1 MPIFDQGYQH
11 WQGTLHSRFWTWWA
25 IARRGA
31 VQASKN
37 RFTRLVLIGSLM
49 PSLALATILALWGL
63 VEQQVSWAELF
74 LKTFNLPETIFS
86 DRARLRNLVWTFA
99 FHYFSIFEFMAA
111 MILVL
116 LAGPELISQDLRFNA
131 IPLYFSKPLRRLDYF
146 VGKLGVIGL
155 LLSVV
160 VFAPMIVAY
169 ILGVAFSLDVKVVKD
184 TFPVLLGGLA
194 YGAVIVV
201 SAGML
206 MLAVSSLSRNTRT
219 VGAIWIGAIIVL
231 NSIAG
236 ITNQISKDDRALA
249 ISYTGNLTRVGREL
263 LGVPHA
269 ADQLL
274 DLQEELTQQA
284 QRVAGQKTGSFG
296 LPIPGPPTPP
306 TPSEKRKRREDRG
319 PRVADPQL
327 RQQQE
332 FGPLRYFRQLADD
345 PHPLGLAV
353 GVLAGLFA
361 VSLFV
366 LSSRVKSLDRLK

>member
-11 WQGTLHSRFWTWWA
+11 WQGTLHSRPWRWWA

-31 VQASKN
+31 LQASKN
-37 RFTRLVLIGSLM
+37 RFTRLVLISSLM

-63 VEQQVSWAELF
+63 VEQQASWAELF
-74 LKTFNLPETIFS
+74 LKTFGLPETIFS

-99 FHYFSIFEFMAA
+99 FHYFSMFEFMAA

-131 IPLYFSKPLRRLDYF
+131 IPLYLSKPVRRLDYF
-146 VGKLGVIGL
+146 IGKLGVIGL

-160 VFAPMIVAY
+160 VFAPMILAY
-169 ILGVAFSLDVKVVKD
+169 ILGVAFSLDVKVIRD
-184 TFPVLLGGLA
+184 TFPVLVGGLA

-201 SAGML
+201 SAGTF

-231 NSIAG
+231 NSVAG
-236 ITNQISKDDRALA
+236 ITHQVARDDRVLA

-269 ADQLL
+269 AQQLL
-274 DLQEELTQQA
+274 DLQEEIQNLRMGQQ
-284 QRVAGQKTGSFG
+284 TGPFG
-296 LPIPGPPTPP
+296 IPLPTPP
-306 TPSEKRKRREDRG
+306 QPPEKRKRREDRP
-319 PRVADPQL
+319 PRVIVD
-327 RQQQE
+327 RQGQPRE
-332 FGPLRYFRQLADD
+332 FGPLQYFRELADD
-345 PHPLGLAV
+345 PHPIGLAV
-353 GVLAGLFA
+353 GVLTGLLA